1 MTILGRVVFAVAA
14 LGVAP
19 ALAQTAARPT
29 PPLIPGGDS
38 KAPISINADKLEY
51 FDKERKLVYSGDVLA
66 KQGAATLKAS
76 TLVILLAAAGP
87 PAAGKSTAG
96 LLPSGGS
103 QDVQHMDA
111 AGPVTIIQN
120 DQVGIGDSAIY
131 DKVENKVYL
140 IGHVSLSQGTN
151 ITTGDKLTYDLT
163 TSQAQVEGGRVQSI
177 FTPGTGDNDASK
189 DKPAKGD
196 APAKPSGKSKV
207 PDSRGAVAQSKDAR

>member
-1 MTILGRVVFAVAA
+1 MTTFTRVVLIAAA
-14 LGVAP
+14 LGIAP
-19 ALAQTAARPT
+19 ALAQTGTR

-66 KQGAATLKAS
+66 KQGTATLKAS
-76 TLVILLAAAGP
+76 KLIILLAVAGQP
-87 PAAGKSTAG
+87 TPGKSPAG

-103 QDVQHMDA
+103 QDVRRMDA
-111 AGPVTIIQN
+111 EGPVTIIQS
-120 DQVGIGDSAIY
+120 DQVGTGDSAVY
-131 DKVENKVYL
+131 DRIENKVYL

-177 FTPGTGDNDASK
+177 FTPGTGET
-189 DKPAKGD
+189 D
-196 APAKPSGKSKV
+196 APEAKTKTKSKAHET
-207 PDSRGAVAQSKDAR
+207 RGAVAQSKDAR

>member
-1 MTILGRVVFAVAA
+1 
-14 LGVAP
+14 
-19 ALAQTAARPT
+19 
-29 PPLIPGGDS
+29 
-38 KAPISINADKLEY
+38 
-51 FDKERKLVYSGDVLA
+51 
-66 KQGAATLKAS
+66 
-76 TLVILLAAAGP
+76 
-87 PAAGKSTAG
+87 
-96 LLPSGGS
+96 
-103 QDVQHMDA
+103 MDA

-177 FTPGTGDNDASK
+177 FTPGTGDIDAPK

-196 APAKPSGKSKV
+196 APAKPPGKSKG
-207 PDSRGAVAQSKDAR
+207 P